1 MAFCEP
7 VLEHQHEIVS
17 NHRTQSLSLFYSLV
31 RVVILSPSQYQPGF
45 QDIKSLRISGVP
57 FVIPRPQ

>member
-7 VLEHQHEIVS
+7 VLEHQHELEIVS
-17 NHRTQSLSLFYSLV
+17 NHRLIV
-31 RVVILSPSQYQPGF
+31 PVQYQPGF
-45 QDIKSLRISGVP
+45 EDIKSLRISGVP